1 MAAIEL
7 IPFIPESANYRIW
20 HPVDFLTNEDEDG
33 IVTLTSPIN
42 DINLTLSCYYANTI
56 LNESDLLNFFADRT
70 INYNPASELKSVITD
85 SKIWIERD
93 FLNNNIHWIWHA
105 LSNEDQIILASIN
118 SNFFLPPE
126 ERHLFTF
133 MLDKMEIYPSQDND

>member
-105 LSNEDQIILASIN
+105 VSTPLFRQI
-118 SNFFLPPE
+118 
-126 ERHLFTF
+126 
-133 MLDKMEIYPSQDND
+133 